1 MSARTLAAA
10 SIRARNDDMPWG
22 RKEDEVLQLARD
34 RMFALRDA
42 QGSRVQCLSGL
53 LWVTEDQRVTDLVL
67 KPGESF
73 VVAHQGLVLVMALDA
88 STLRIHDQGGF
99 GAVGRLLRRLGRRWS
114 ARKEAAGSPYQG

>member
-1 MSARTLAAA
+1 MNARTLTAAT
-10 SIRARNDDMPWG
+10 ITTRNDVMPW
-22 RKEDEVLQLARD
+22 RKQEEVLPLARD

-73 VVAHQGLVLVMALDA
+73 TVGHPGLVLVMALDA
-88 STLRIHDQGGF
+88 SALRIASEGGF
-99 GAVGRLLRRLGRRWS
+99 RIARLLRRLGRLFS
-114 ARKEAAGSPYQG
+114 AREEVGDEPRSGG

>member
-1 MSARTLAAA
+1 MNARTLTAAT
-10 SIRARNDDMPWG
+10 INTRNDVMPW
-22 RKEDEVLQLARD
+22 RKQEEVLPLARD

-73 VVAHQGLVLVMALDA
+73 TVGHPGLVLVMALDA
-88 STLRIHDQGGF
+88 STLRIASEGGF
-99 GAVGRLLRRLGRRWS
+99 GAMARLFRRLGRLFS
-114 ARKEAAGSPYQG
+114 ARAPVNEEPRSGG

>member
-1 MSARTLAAA
+1 MSARTLTAANI
-10 SIRARNDDMPWG
+10 SARNNVMPW
-22 RKEDEVLQLARD
+22 KSQEEMLPLARD

-73 VVAHQGLVLVMALDA
+73 IIGHQGLVLVMALDA
-88 STLRIHDQGGF
+88 STLRITHARGIGTL
-99 GAVGRLLRRLGRRWS
+99 ARLFRRLGRRWS
-114 ARKEAAGSPYQG
+114 ARAGLRGETQSGG